1 VVIGVVT
8 IPVLTL
14 HTRKACSVPLM
25 VNLYAYA
32 LASGVAVPVL
42 VVPDLVLDLVLDR
55 AGQGSVL
62 LEFLF
67 CLGTGTGACGR
78 EQEHAP
84 AFRNAQGGARPR
96 GVGSVYI
103 NPSRKILQKIFKKN
117 STQKS

>member
-1 VVIGVVT
+1 MVRGVVN
-8 IPVLTL
+8 ISVLTL

-55 AGQGSVL
+55 AGQGLVKV
-62 LEFLF
+62 LF